1 MVLAG
6 FIAIYLF
13 FCLMVAY
20 FGSEVTIGFGGVFVV
35 SIFITPILA
44 ALFIVLFRPQFKH
57 KTLEDWANED

>member
-6 FIAIYLF
+6 FIAIYLG
-13 FCLMVAY
+13 FCLLVAH
-20 FGSEVTIGFGGVFVV
+20 FGREVTIGFGGVFIV
-35 SIFITPILA
+35 SIFLTPILT